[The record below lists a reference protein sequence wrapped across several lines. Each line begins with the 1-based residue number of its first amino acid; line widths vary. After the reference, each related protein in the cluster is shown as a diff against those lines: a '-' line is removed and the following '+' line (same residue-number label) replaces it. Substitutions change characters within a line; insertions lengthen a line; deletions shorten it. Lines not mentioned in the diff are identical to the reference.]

1 MADLFHLDVVTPE
14 KLLLSRNVEEV
25 IAPGSQGEFG
35 VLKGHAAFLTTL
47 KHGMI
52 TVYDDEK
59 NKIHIAI
66 SGGFSEVTPDKVI
79 ILAEQAELAAD
90 IDLEQARKDLEIA
103 DEKLKSMTKD
113 DPELNKW
120 ENRKSMAE
128 VKVKVAETVK
138 TN

>member
-1 MADLFHLDVVTPE
+1 MAELFHLDVVTPE
-14 KLLLSRNVEEV
+14 RSILSRKVEEV

-52 TVYDDEK
+52 TVYDEEGGK
-59 NKIHIAI
+59 NYMAI

-79 ILAEQAELAAD
+79 ILAEQAELAKE
-90 IDLEQARKDLEIA
+90 IDLDQSRKDLEIA
-103 DEKLKSMTKD
+103 EEKLRSLSKD
-113 DPELNKW
+113 DPELGKW
-120 ENRKSMAE
+120 ESRRNMAE
-128 VKVKVAETVK
+128 VKIKVAETIK